1 MTETTSMTSTTSM
14 NFAKPMNMK
23 RALDKLRFE
32 LTLYGFFSKE
42 ETDLII
48 SMSGGRGLQ
57 MEVSMM
63 SEVVHLKIHHF

>member
-1 MTETTSMTSTTSM
+1 MPSHKG
-14 NFAKPMNMK
+14 AKL
-23 RALDKLRFE
+23 AFDKERFE
-32 LTLYGFFSKE
+32 LILYGFFTKE

-63 SEVVHLKIHHF
+63 SEVVHLKVHHF